1 MQPLP
6 PSPAFTRILASS
18 INIVQK
24 EKPRPEGEA
33 CGAGALARDL
43 SIKRN

>member
-18 INIVQK
+18 MNMGKQLL
-24 EKPRPEGEA
+24 
-33 CGAGALARDL
+33 ALSL
-43 SIKRN
+43 